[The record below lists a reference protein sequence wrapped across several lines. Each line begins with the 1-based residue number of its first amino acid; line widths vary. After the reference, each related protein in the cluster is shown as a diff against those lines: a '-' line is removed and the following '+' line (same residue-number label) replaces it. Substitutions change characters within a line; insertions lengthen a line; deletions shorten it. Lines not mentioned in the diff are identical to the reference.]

1 MNTHTDRP
9 DGALARHHRMP
20 HRYLTALVAAAPL
33 IACTKGDK
41 VPAYVEI
48 PAVTMT
54 TTSGQ
59 GGATSKITDAW
70 VTVDERLIGVWELPA
85 RIPVLGEGRQVIGVT
100 PAIKRNGAFDDRLRY
115 PFYRTW
121 SAEVELRREG
131 TTAIAPTTSYIDQ
144 ALVWQEGFEDPFS
157 LITAAPGS
165 QVQLQRF
172 TPATN
177 PELVFLENSP
187 CAGLLLDATNRY
199 ARIETDEDF
208 VSYGGPTFL
217 ELDHRSDLLIT
228 VGIKYVASGIVRS
241 EPFIYLPPTHRSDGT
256 MPWNKV
262 YVDLSPLFNTAV
274 SQRDIFIE
282 AELPASRSE
291 ARIYLDNIKL
301 LRLQP

>member
-1 MNTHTDRP
+1 M
-9 DGALARHHRMP
+9 
-20 HRYLTALVAAAPL
+20 TALLLAA
-33 IACTKGDK
+33 CSKGDK
-41 VPAYVEI
+41 VPSYVEV
-48 PAVTMT
+48 PAMTLT

-70 VTVDERLIGVWELPA
+70 VTLNDQLIGVWELPA
-85 RIPVLGEGRQVIGVT
+85 RIPVLAEGRQTIGVS

-121 SAEVELRREG
+121 SGEAELVREG
-131 TTAIAPTTSYIDQ
+131 TTRVEPTTSYINET
-144 ALVWQEGFEDPFS
+144 LVWQEGFEDPFS
-157 LITAAPGS
+157 LIATAPSS

-172 TPATN
+172 TPATHPN
-177 PELVFLENSP
+177 LLFLENGP
-187 CAGLLLDATNRY
+187 CAGLLLDPANRY

-208 VSYGGPTFL
+208 TSYGGPAFL

-228 VGIKYVASGIVRS
+228 VGIKYVAEGIERS

-262 YVDLSPLFNTAV
+262 YVDLSPFFNTAV

-282 AELPASRSE
+282 AELPANRSE
-291 ARIYLDNIKL
+291 ASIYLDNIKL
-301 LRLQP
+301 LRIQP